1 MKKYLPIILVLTI
14 IKLIIQWFGNRNYGF
29 HRDELLHLSV
39 SEHLDWGF
47 MEFPPLIALIG
58 KMSYWLFDYSLLGV
72 RLFPTLAGVAILV
85 LCCLIAKE
93 LGGKT
98 KAVLLSGICILAFL
112 PFYRNHTLF
121 QPVAFDQLFWTLGFY
136 FIIKFINT
144 KNKIFLILFGITLGL
159 GLMNKYTILVWAFG
173 LFVGLFFYEK
183 GAIYKNKW
191 LYISAFIS
199 LLIFVPN
206 IIWQMRNDFPLL
218 KHLQALNENQLNG
231 TNPME
236 FGLEQL
242 NFPFTLIVSL
252 FGLISLLVW
261 DKLKKYP
268 TIGIATIIIFST
280 MWLLN
285 SKAYYVFAIY
295 PVLFASGSVVLESLL
310 KKKPILIYVVATIV
324 LIPSIYFI
332 PELTPILPIE
342 KYVEYSQLEEKNG
355 RVELTGDYA
364 DMFGWEEQVK
374 LVDSVYQSLNPEEKN
389 NCVLWAENY
398 GEAGA
403 LKILGKNYN
412 LPNPISRHGSFW
424 TWGYGNKD
432 ADVWI
437 SIGNEKPSVEYVF
450 EEVELVKI
458 ITHKYAIGEEDGIP
472 LYICRKP
479 KIDIEKWW
487 KDYEEHIFD

>member
-1 MKKYLPIILVLTI
+1 MKKYLSIILVLSS
-14 IKLIIQWFGNRNYGF
+14 IKLIIQLFGNRNYGF

-39 SEHLDWGF
+39 SEHLNWGF
-47 MEFPPLIALIG
+47 MEFPPFIGLIG
-58 KMSYWLFDYSLLGV
+58 KISYWLFDYSLLGV
-72 RLFPTLAGVAILV
+72 RLFPTLAGVGILI

-93 LGGKT
+93 LGGKS
-98 KAVLLSGICILAFL
+98 KAILLSGICILAFL

-136 FIIKFINT
+136 FIIKFINSQ
-144 KNKIFLILFGITLGL
+144 NKKFLILLGITLGL
-159 GLMNKYTILVWAFG
+159 GLMTKYNILVWAFG
-173 LFVGLFFYEK
+173 LFIGLFFYQK
-183 GAIYKNKW
+183 GNLFKNKW
-191 LYISAFIS
+191 LYISGLIS
-199 LLIFVPN
+199 LLIFLPN
-206 IIWQMRNDFPLL
+206 IIWQTQNDFPLI
-218 KHLQALNENQLNG
+218 KHLQALNNNQLG
-231 TNPME
+231 EINPMD

-242 NFPFTLIVSL
+242 KFPFTLI
-252 FGLISLLVW
+252 ISLIGLVGFFI
-261 DKLKKYP
+261 DNNLKKYKS
-268 TIGIATIIIFST
+268 IGVAAMVIFCT
-280 MWLLN
+280 MWLLG

-295 PVLFASGSVVLESLL
+295 PVLFAGGAVKLESLFC
-310 KKKPILIYVVATIV
+310 KKPIWVNVIAIV
-324 LIPSIYFI
+324 TLVPSLFFI
-332 PELTPILPIE
+332 PEATPILPIE
-342 KYVEYSQLEEKNG
+342 KYVKYSKLEEKNG

-374 LVDSVYQSLNPEEKN
+374 LVDSVYQSLSPEERR

-403 LKILGKNYN
+403 LKIIGKKYK

-424 TWGYGNKD
+424 TWGYGNKN

-437 SIGNEKPSVEYVF
+437 SLGNEKSTVEYVF

-458 ITHKYAIGEEDGIP
+458 ITHKYAIGEENGIP

-487 KDYEEHIFD
+487 KDYEEYIYD